1 MCGRFCLDTDLDSVI
16 KHFGLKQNVV
26 LTPRYNIAPSQVVP
40 VIRKPGQL
48 EFLTWGLRPVW
59 LKPEHNAFI
68 NARLETLTEKPAF
81 KQAFQRRRC
90 LVAANGYYEW
100 RQIGNMKQPYFICLP
115 QRELFAFAGMWDG
128 DSCTIIT
135 MPAQQS
141 ELKAVH
147 ERMPLVL
154 GQQDYDQWLNPA
166 VNIDIIQNLIHT
178 NTTQQFF
185 VYPVPTQ
192 VNNPKHDSAACIQ
205 PLQ

>member
-1 MCGRFCLDTDLDSVI
+1 MCGRFCLDADIDAVI

-26 LTPRYNIAPSQVVP
+26 LTPRYNIAPNHVVP

-48 EFLTWGLRPVW
+48 EFLSWGLRPAW
-59 LKPEHNAFI
+59 LNPEHNAFI

-90 LVAANGYYEW
+90 LIVANGYYEW
-100 RQIGNMKQPYFICLP
+100 RQINNTKQPYFIRLA
-115 QRELFAFAGMWDG
+115 QRELFAFAGMWDC

-135 MPAQQS
+135 TLAQQA
-141 ELKAVH
+141 EIKDVND
-147 ERMPLVL
+147 RMPLVL
-154 GQQDYDQWLNPA
+154 EPQFYEQWLNHS
-166 VNIDIIQNLIHT
+166 VNIEVIQNLIHK
-178 NTTQQFF
+178 NSVQKFLIS
-185 VYPVPTQ
+185 PVSTQ